1 MILQQ
6 ETGKHEENPT
16 VKIRQL
22 IHLLEAQDPEAD
34 VAVLIYHDGDTTE
47 VCDVKE
53 VSDDNGDVFI
63 EVYQETW

>member
-1 MILQQ
+1 LQR
-6 ETGKHEENPT
+6 ETGKHEENPA

-34 VAVLIYHDGDTTE
+34 VAILLYHDGDTTE
-47 VCDVKE
+47 VFDVKE
-53 VSDDNGDVFI
+53 VSDGNSDVYI